1 MIINGLNNT
10 ISIDKISI
18 GMFFL
23 FLESRNDLKQKR
35 QVRESHKSDVLSL
48 QFKSAKMNA
57 VEM

>member
-18 GMFFL
+18 GMFF